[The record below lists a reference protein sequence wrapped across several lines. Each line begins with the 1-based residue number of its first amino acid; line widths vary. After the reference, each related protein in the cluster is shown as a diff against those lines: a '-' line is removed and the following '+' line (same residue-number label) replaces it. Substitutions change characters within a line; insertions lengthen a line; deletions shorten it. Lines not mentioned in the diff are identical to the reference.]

1 MNAAPGRAGLPV
13 ALSFGMG
20 KDSAATLARW
30 LTDPASRD
38 FPLSDLTVVTAMTG
52 DEPDVTRRL
61 MEDHLLPL
69 MRRSATRFVQIA
81 RAEQHGSRYVVLDD
95 SRRPRRMVMRGPW
108 RLSDE
113 LRASG
118 TVPQVA
124 SRRRLCSWRA
134 KGSILDAWYADEYGS
149 APFRHV
155 VCFAAEEARRAERD
169 QNYTAGARRPEYPL
183 IESWNWDR
191 VRCDLFLLELFGE
204 PWSRSACGYC
214 PFSAGAAGRDELIE
228 RWRAEPEIGAQALA
242 LEYTAMALNPRSRL
256 YGTRSARDLV
266 RTHDLADVE
275 EHFNRHL
282 GREAWALYEVRRII
296 HARQGD
302 PSAKG
307 PAWRS
312 VRTLDVGTRA
322 EAERA
327 LRAAAR
333 RRGARPFVDEHGIVR
348 AEITARAAT
357 YPTLEHTLALAPVGV
372 ADKQRPR
379 FEDWWDRLHT
389 PVDPAR
395 PRRVALAA

>member
-1 MNAAPGRAGLPV
+1 
-13 ALSFGMG
+13 MG

-30 LTDPASRD
+30 LTDPSCRD

-52 DEPDVTRRL
+52 DEPDVTRQL
-61 MEDHLLPL
+61 MEDYLLPL
-69 MRRSATRFVQIA
+69 MRRTRTRFVQIA

-95 SRRPRRMVMRGPW
+95 SRRPRRMIMRGPW

-124 SRRRLCSWRA
+124 ARRRLCSWRA
-134 KGSILDAWYADEYGS
+134 KGSILDAWYADEYGG

-228 RWRAEPEIGAQALA
+228 RWRAEPELGAQALA

-256 YGTRSARDLV
+256 YGARSARELV
-266 RTHDLADVE
+266 DAHGLAGAE
-275 EHFNRHL
+275 GLFARHL
-282 GREAWALYEVRRII
+282 DREQWAVYEVRRII
-296 HARQGD
+296 HARKAD
-302 PSAKG
+302 PGAKG

-312 VRTLDVGTRA
+312 VRTLATGSRA
-322 EAERA
+322 EAEQILHR
-327 LRAAAR
+327 AAR
-333 RRGARPFVDEHGIVR
+333 RRGARPFTDEHGIAR
-348 AEITARAAT
+348 AEIIARTET
-357 YPTLEHTLALAPVGV
+357 YPALEHALALAPVGV

-379 FEDWWDRLHT
+379 FEDWWTRLQK
-389 PVDPAR
+389 PAC
-395 PRRVALAA
+395 PRRMSLAA